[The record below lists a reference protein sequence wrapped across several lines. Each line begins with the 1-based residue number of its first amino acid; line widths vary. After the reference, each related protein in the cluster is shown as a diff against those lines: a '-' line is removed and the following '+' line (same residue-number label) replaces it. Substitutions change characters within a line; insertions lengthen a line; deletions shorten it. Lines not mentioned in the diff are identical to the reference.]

1 MSSVPQAGAK
11 APAFT
16 LNNKDG
22 KPVSLTDYDGKW
34 RVVYFYPKDNTS
46 GCTQEALD
54 FTALLPE
61 FEKEGAVI
69 LGISPDSEKTHARFV
84 EKHGLKVELLSD
96 PQHTVMEQFGVWQL
110 KKMYGKQYMGVV
122 RSTFLINPQGVIEK
136 SWEKVKVK
144 NHVKV
149 VQETLCE
156 LKS

>member
-144 NHVKV
+144 NHAKV